1 MGTKKSYGKSM
12 KLKSQINQVIKEAFS
27 KAGIEHE
34 PMSVSEATKAEFGDY
49 QFNGAMALSKKLGK
63 NPREIATE
71 ILNNL
76 DFTGLLAKAEI
87 AGPGFINLWLNP
99 LWIATQCKVAAKDS
113 RLGVGKRETPIKV
126 VVDYSGPNMSKQMHV
141 GHLRSTIIGDTLA
154 NLLTFLGDEVI
165 RQNHIGDW
173 GTQFGMLI
181 AYLEEMGEDGSV
193 SLKDLEQFY
202 KDAKGRFDA
211 DADFADKAREYVVK
225 IQSGDQHCLNLWQ
238 KFIDI
243 SLGHCEDVYDKLCV
257 KLTREDVKAESF
269 YNEDLPQV
277 IEDLISQNLLKE
289 SDGAQCVFLE
299 GEEIPVIVQKGDGGY
314 LYATTDLA
322 ALRYRANVLGAKRIS
337 YVVDARQAAH
347 FKQVFKVA
355 KESGFVAED
364 VKLEHIAFGTMMDK
378 GGKPFKTRDG
388 GTVKLIDLL
397 DEAVVKAK
405 ETINDKE
412 NYSKEEVEALAKIIG
427 IGAVKYADLAIN
439 RESNYIFNWDKM
451 LSFEGNTSLYMQY
464 AYARIQS
471 IFRRFDGEI
480 IGDIIIGDALEHRL
494 SVMLLRFEDVLYR
507 AAVDAAPNQITTYL
521 YELATL
527 FMRFYEQNPIL
538 KEGVDEE
545 TKMSRLQLADLTAK
559 TIKQGLDILGIQV
572 VDKL

>member
-1 MGTKKSYGKSM
+1 M
-12 KLKSQINQVIKEAFS
+12 KFKSQINQVIKDAFI
-27 KAGIEHE
+27 KANIEHE
-34 PMSVSEATKAEFGDY
+34 AMSVSEATKSEFGDF

-76 DFTGLLAKAEI
+76 DFTGPLAKAEI

-99 LWIATQCKVAAKDS
+99 LWIASQCEVAAKDS

-126 VVDYSGPNMSKQMHV
+126 VVDYSGPNMAKQMHV

-154 NLLTFLGDEVI
+154 NLLTFLGDDVI

-181 AYLEEMGEDGSV
+181 AYLEETGSDGS
-193 SLKDLEQFY
+193 SCLKDLEQFY
-202 KDAKGRFDA
+202 KDAKKRFDE
-211 DADFADKAREYVVK
+211 DENFANKAREYVVK
-225 IQSGDQHCLNLWQ
+225 IQSGDMHCLNLWQ

-243 SLGHCEDVYDKLCV
+243 SLGHCEDVYGKLCV
-257 KLTREDVKAESF
+257 KLTRDDVKAESF

-277 IEDLISQNLLKE
+277 IEDLIKQNLLKE

-299 GEEIPVIVQKGDGGY
+299 GEKIPVIVQKSGGGY

-337 YVVDARQAAH
+337 YIVDARQAGH

-355 KESGFVAED
+355 KESDFVAED
-364 VKLEHIAFGTMMDK
+364 VTLEHVAFGMMMDK
-378 GGKPFKTRDG
+378 SGRPFKTRDG
-388 GTVKLIDLL
+388 GTVKLTDLL

-405 ETINDKE
+405 AAIKDKE
-412 NYSKEEVEALAKIIG
+412 NYSQEEIEDLAQIIG
-427 IGAVKYADLAIN
+427 IGAVKYADLSIN
-439 RESNYIFNWDKM
+439 RESNYIFSWDKM

-480 IGDIIIGDALEHRL
+480 KGDIIIGDALEHRL
-494 SVMLLRFEDVLYR
+494 SVMLLRFEDILNQ
-507 AAVDAAPNQITTYL
+507 AAVNAAPNQITTYL
-521 YELATL
+521 YELVTL
-527 FMRFYEQNPIL
+527 FMRFYEQNPML
-538 KEGVDEE
+538 KEGVDEQ

-559 TIKQGLDILGIQV
+559 TIKQGLDILGIEV
-572 VDKL
+572 VNKL

>member
-1 MGTKKSYGKSM
+1 M
-12 KLKSQINQVIKEAFS
+12 KLKSHINQVMKDAFIKAN
-27 KAGIEHE
+27 IEHE
-34 PMSVSEATKAEFGDY
+34 PMSVSEATKAEFGDF

-63 NPREIATE
+63 NPREIATD
-71 ILNNL
+71 IINHL
-76 DFTGLLAKAEI
+76 DLTGVLVKAEI

-99 LWIATQCKVAAKDS
+99 LWLASQCGEALNDK
-113 RLGVGKRETPIKV
+113 RLGVGLRETPIKV
-126 VVDYSGPNMSKQMHV
+126 VVDYSGPNMAKQMHV

-181 AYLEEMGEDGSV
+181 AYLEMKGEDGSV

-202 KDAKGRFDA
+202 KDAKSEFDA
-211 DADFADKAREYVVK
+211 DADFANKAREYVVK
-225 IQSGDQHCLNLWQ
+225 IQSGDAHCLELWQ

-243 SLGHCEDVYDKLCV
+243 SLGHCEEVYEKLDVN
-257 KLTREDVKAESF
+257 LTRKDVRSESF
-269 YNEDLPQV
+269 YNDDLSKVVEDLKIKGTLQ
-277 IEDLISQNLLKE
+277 E

-299 GEEIPVIVQKGDGGY
+299 GDEVPVIVQKGDGGY

-337 YVVDARQAAH
+337 YVVDARQAGH
-347 FKQVFKVA
+347 FKQVFRVA
-355 KESGFVAED
+355 KEAGFVEED
-364 VKLEHIAFGTMMDK
+364 VTLEHVGFGTMMDK
-378 GGKPFKTRDG
+378 SGKPFKTRDG

-397 DEAVVKAK
+397 DEAVIKAK

-412 NYSKEEVEALAKIIG
+412 QYSKGEIEALAKIIG
-427 IGAVKYADLAIN
+427 IGAVKYADLSIN

-471 IFRRFDGEI
+471 IFRKYDGKIE
-480 IGDIIIGDALEHRL
+480 GDIIIGDALEHRL
-494 SVMLLRFEDVLYR
+494 STMLLRFEDVLNR
-507 AAVDAAPNQITTYL
+507 AAVDASPNQVTTYL
-521 YELATL
+521 YELVTL

-538 KEGVDEE
+538 KGGIEE
-545 TKMSRLQLADLTAK
+545 EIKMSRLQLADLTAK
-559 TIKQGLDILGIQV
+559 TIKQGLDILGIKV

>member
-1 MGTKKSYGKSM
+1 M
-12 KLKSQINQVIKEAFS
+12 KLKQTINQTIQKAFD
-27 KAGIEHE
+27 KANISEQ
-34 PMSVSEATKAEFGDY
+34 PMSVSEATKPDFGDY

-63 NPREIATE
+63 NPRDIAASIIE
-71 ILNNL
+71 NL
-76 DFTGLLAKAEI
+76 DIDGIIAKAEI

-99 LWIATQCKVAAKDS
+99 LFIATNCERS
-113 RLGVGKRETPIKV
+113 RVDERVGVEKHENPIKV
-126 VVDYSGPNMSKQMHV
+126 VVDYSGPNMAKQMHV

-211 DADFADKAREYVVK
+211 DAEFADKAREYVVK
-225 IQSGDQHCLNLWQ
+225 IQSGDAYCLELWQ

-243 SLGHCEDVYDKLCV
+243 SLGHCEEVYEKLNV
-257 KLTREDVKAESF
+257 NLTRDDVRAESF
-269 YNEDLPQV
+269 YNDELPKV
-277 IEDLISQNLLKE
+277 IDALNERGSLKE
-289 SDGAQCVFLE
+289 SNGAQCVFLE
-299 GEEIPVIVQKGDGGY
+299 GDEIPVLVQKGDGGY

-322 ALRYRANVLGAKRIS
+322 ALWYRAQVLGAKRIS
-337 YVVDARQAAH
+337 YVVDARQGGH
-347 FKQVFKVA
+347 FKQVFRVA
-355 KESGFVAED
+355 KEAGFVPED

-397 DEAVVKAK
+397 DEAVIKAK
-405 ETINDKE
+405 AAIKDKE
-412 NYSKEEVEALAKIIG
+412 SYSEEEVEALAKIIG

-471 IFRRFDGEI
+471 IFRRFDGELK
-480 IGDIIIGDALEHRL
+480 GEIIIGDVLEHRL
-494 SVMLLRFEDVLYR
+494 AVMLLRFEDILER
-507 AAVDAAPNQITTYL
+507 TAEDASPNQITTYL

-538 KEGVDEE
+538 KEGVPEE
-545 TKMSRLQLADLTAK
+545 IKISRLLLADLTAK

>member
-1 MGTKKSYGKSM
+1 M
-12 KLKSQINQVIKEAFS
+12 KLKQSINKTIQQAFD
-27 KAGIEHE
+27 KANISEI
-34 PMSVSEATKAEFGDY
+34 PMSVSEATKPEFGDY

-63 NPREIATE
+63 NPREIAGTIIE
-71 ILNNL
+71 NL
-76 DFTGLLAKAEI
+76 DLTGILSKAEI

-99 LWIATQCKVAAKDS
+99 EWIASQCEVAEQDE
-113 RLGVGKRETPIKV
+113 RLNVQSKENPVKV
-126 VVDYSGPNMSKQMHV
+126 VVDYSGPNMAKQMHV

-181 AYLEEMGEDGSV
+181 AYLEEMDEDGSV

-211 DADFADKAREYVVK
+211 DETFADKAREYVVK
-225 IQSGDQHCLNLWQ
+225 IQSGDAHCLQLWQ

-243 SLGHCEDVYDKLCV
+243 SLGHCEEVYDKLGV
-257 KLTREDVKAESF
+257 KLTREDVRAESF
-269 YNEDLPQV
+269 YNDDLAPV
-277 IEDLISQNLLKE
+277 VTDLQTKGVLQE

-299 GEEIPVIVQKGDGGY
+299 GDDVPVIVQKGDGGY

-322 ALRYRANVLGAKRIS
+322 ALRYRAKELGAKRIS
-337 YVVDARQAAH
+337 YVVDARQSGH
-347 FKQVFKVA
+347 FKQVFRVA
-355 KESGFVAED
+355 KEAGFVPED
-364 VKLEHIAFGTMMDK
+364 VRLEHIAFGTMMDK

-397 DEAVVKAK
+397 DEAVEKAK
-405 ETINDKE
+405 DTIKDKDA
-412 NYSKEEVEALAKIIG
+412 YSEEEIEALAKIIG

-451 LSFEGNTSLYMQY
+451 LSFDGNTSLYMQY

-471 IFRRFDGEI
+471 IFKRFDGEI
-480 IGDIIIGDALEHRL
+480 KGKIIIGDDLEHRL
-494 SVMLLRFEDVLYR
+494 AVMLLRFEDILDR
-507 AAVDAAPNQITTYL
+507 AAEDASPNQITTYL

-538 KEGVDEE
+538 KAGVDEA

-572 VDKL
+572 VDRL

>member
-1 MGTKKSYGKSM
+1 M
-12 KLKSQINQVIKEAFS
+12 KLKQTINQSIQAAFD
-27 KAGIEHE
+27 KANIDET
-34 PMSVSEATKAEFGDY
+34 PMSVSEATKPEFGDY
-49 QFNGAMALSKKLGK
+49 QFNGAMALSKKLKK
-63 NPREIATE
+63 NPREIAAQL
-71 ILNNL
+71 IKNIDLS
-76 DFTGLLAKAEI
+76 GIISKAEI

-99 LWIATQCKVAAKDS
+99 LWIASQCETAVVDT
-113 RLGVGKRETPIKV
+113 RLNIGTREKPVKV
-126 VVDYSGPNMSKQMHV
+126 VVDYSGPNMAKQMHV

-154 NLLTFLGDEVI
+154 NLLEFLGDEVI

-181 AYLEEMGEDGSV
+181 AYLEEIGEDGSG

-211 DADFADKAREYVVK
+211 DASFADKAREYVVK
-225 IQSGDQHCLNLWQ
+225 IQSGDTHCLQLWQ

-243 SLGHCEDVYDKLCV
+243 SLGHCEEVYDKLGV
-257 KLTREDVKAESF
+257 KLTREDVRAESF
-269 YNEDLPQV
+269 YNDELENVIKDLDKTGVLQ
-277 IEDLISQNLLKE
+277 E

-299 GEEIPVIVQKGDGGY
+299 GDEVPVIVQKGDGGY

-322 ALRYRANVLGAKRIS
+322 ALRYRAQILGAKRIS
-337 YVVDARQAAH
+337 YVVDARQGGH

-355 KESGFVAED
+355 KEAGFVPED

-397 DEAVVKAK
+397 DEAVLKAK
-405 ETINDKE
+405 DAIKDKE
-412 NYSKEEVEALAKIIG
+412 DYTEAEIHDLAKVIG

-451 LSFEGNTSLYMQY
+451 LSFDGNTSLYMQY

-471 IFRRFDGEI
+471 IFRRFDGELK
-480 IGDIIIGDALEHRL
+480 GNIIIGDALEHRL
-494 SVMLLRFEDVLYR
+494 AIMLLRFEDILDR
-507 AAVDAAPNQITTYL
+507 AATDASPNQITSYL
-521 YELATL
+521 YDLATL

-538 KEGVDEE
+538 KEGVDEAS
-545 TKMSRLQLADLTAK
+545 KMSRLQLADLTAK
-559 TIKQGLDILGIQV
+559 TIKQGLAILGIQV
-572 VDKL
+572 VNKL

>member
-1 MGTKKSYGKSM
+1 M
-12 KLKSQINQVIKEAFS
+12 KLKSHINNVIKDAFA
-27 KAGIEHE
+27 KAGIENE
-34 PMSVSEATKAEFGDY
+34 PMSVSEATKPEFGDY
-49 QFNGAMALSKKLGK
+49 QFNGAMALSKKVGK
-63 NPREIATE
+63 NPREIAND
-71 ILNNL
+71 IVNNL
-76 DFTGLLAKAEI
+76 DFTGMLAKAEI

-99 LWIATQCKVAAKDS
+99 LWVATQCTEALNDD
-113 RLGVGKRETPIKV
+113 RLGVALRENPIKV
-126 VVDYSGPNMSKQMHV
+126 VVDYSGPNMAKQMHV

-181 AYLEEMGEDGSV
+181 AYLEETGEDASV

-225 IQSGDQHCLNLWQ
+225 IQSGDTHCLQLWQ

-243 SLGHCEDVYDKLCV
+243 SLGHCEEVYEKLNV
-257 KLTREDVKAESF
+257 NLTREDVRAESF
-269 YNEDLPQV
+269 YNDELANV
-277 IEDLISQNLLKE
+277 ITGLESENMLQK

-299 GEEIPVIVQKGDGGY
+299 NDDVPVIVQKGDGGY

-322 ALRYRANVLGAKRIS
+322 ALRYRAQVLGAKRIS
-337 YVVDARQAAH
+337 YVVDARQAGH
-347 FKQVFKVA
+347 FKQVFTVA
-355 KESGFVAED
+355 KKSGFVPED
-364 VKLEHIAFGTMMDK
+364 VILEHIAFGTMMDK

-405 ETINDKE
+405 DTIN
-412 NYSKEEVEALAKIIG
+412 NKEEYSEEEIEDLAKIIG

-464 AYARIQS
+464 GYARIQS
-471 IFRRFDGEI
+471 IFRKHNAPIEGEI
-480 IGDIIIGDALEHRL
+480 ILGDDLEHRL
-494 SVMLLRFEDVLYR
+494 ASMLLRFEDVLSR
-507 AAVDAAPNQITTYL
+507 AAVDASPNQITTYL
-521 YELATL
+521 YELVTL

-538 KEGVDEE
+538 KTGVDEA
-545 TKMSRLQLADLTAK
+545 TKMSRLQLANLTAK
-559 TIKQGLDILGIQV
+559 TIKKGLDILGIKV

>member
-1 MGTKKSYGKSM
+1 M
-12 KLKSQINQVIKEAFS
+12 KLKLQINHVIKEAFS

-34 PMSVSEATKAEFGDY
+34 AMSVSEATKPEFGDF

-63 NPREIATE
+63 NPREIATQL
-71 ILNNL
+71 IDNL
-76 DFTGLLAKAEI
+76 DLTGAVAKAEI

-99 LWIATQCKVAAKDS
+99 FWLASQCELARKDS
-113 RLGVGKRETPIKV
+113 RLGVQKREIPIKV
-126 VVDYSGPNMSKQMHV
+126 VVDYSGPNMAKQMHV

-154 NLLTFLGDEVI
+154 NLLTYLGDEVI

-181 AYLEEMGEDGSV
+181 AYLEEIHEEGAV

-211 DADFADKAREYVVK
+211 DEGFANKAREYVVK
-225 IQSGDQHCLNLWQ
+225 IQSGDAHCLALWQ

-243 SLGHCEDVYDKLCV
+243 SLGHCEEVYEKLGV
-257 KLTREDVKAESF
+257 NLTREDVRAESF
-269 YNEDLPQV
+269 YNDDLSSV
-277 IEDLISQNLLKE
+277 ISDLDAKGTLTQ

-299 GEEIPVIVQKGDGGY
+299 GDEVPVIVQKGDGGY

-322 ALRYRANVLGAKRIS
+322 ALRYRAQKLGAKRIS
-337 YVVDARQAAH
+337 YVVDARQGGH
-347 FKQVFKVA
+347 FKQVFRVS
-355 KESGFVAED
+355 KEAGFVDED
-364 VKLEHIAFGTMMDK
+364 VHLEHIAFGTMMDK

-405 ETINDKE
+405 ETINDKAL
-412 NYSKEEVEALAKIIG
+412 YSEEQLEVLAKIIG

-471 IFRRFDGEI
+471 IFRKYDGTLKGEI
-480 IGDIIIGDALEHRL
+480 VIGDALEHRL
-494 SVMLLRFEDVLYR
+494 ATMLLRFEDVLNR

-521 YELATL
+521 YDLVSL

-538 KEGVDEE
+538 KEGVDEAS
-545 TKMSRLQLADLTAK
+545 KRSRLLLADLTAK
-559 TIKQGLDILGIQV
+559 TIKQGLALLGIET

>member
-1 MGTKKSYGKSM
+1 M
-12 KLKSQINQVIKEAFS
+12 KLKSQINNVIKDAFT

-34 PMSVSEATKAEFGDY
+34 PMSVSEATKPEFGDY

-63 NPREIATE
+63 NPREIAQN
-71 ILNNL
+71 ILDNL
-76 DFTGLLAKAEI
+76 DLTGILSKAEI

-99 LWIATQCKVAAKDS
+99 LWIGAQCQSALEDE
-113 RLGVGKRETPIKV
+113 RLGISTRENPIKV
-126 VVDYSGPNMSKQMHV
+126 VVDYSGPNMAKQMHV

-181 AYLEEMGEDGSV
+181 AYLEMKDEDGSV

-202 KDAKGRFDA
+202 KDAKGEFDA
-211 DADFADKAREYVVK
+211 NADFANKAREYVVK
-225 IQSGDQHCLNLWQ
+225 IQSGDAHCLSLWQ

-243 SLGHCEDVYDKLCV
+243 SLGHCEEVYEKLGV
-257 KLTREDVKAESF
+257 NLTREDVRAESF
-269 YNEDLPQV
+269 YNDELPKVVEILADKGTLQ
-277 IEDLISQNLLKE
+277 E

-299 GEEIPVIVQKGDGGY
+299 GDEIPVIVQKGDGGY

-322 ALRYRANVLGAKRIS
+322 ALWYRAEVLGAKRIS
-337 YVVDARQAAH
+337 YVVDARQAGH
-347 FKQVFKVA
+347 FKQVFRVA
-355 KESGFVAED
+355 KEAGFVPED

-405 ETINDKE
+405 ETIN
-412 NYSKEEVEALAKIIG
+412 NKEEYTPEQVDELAKIIG

-464 AYARIQS
+464 GYARIQS
-471 IFRRFDGEI
+471 IFRKYNAPIEGE
-480 IGDIIIGDALEHRL
+480 IIIGDALEHRL
-494 SVMLLRFEDVLYR
+494 ATMLLHFEDVLSR
-507 AAVDAAPNQITTYL
+507 AAVDASPNQITTYL
-521 YELATL
+521 YELVTL

-538 KEGVDEE
+538 KGGIDEE
-545 TKMSRLQLADLTAK
+545 VKMSRLQLANLTAK
-559 TIKQGLDILGIQV
+559 TIKQGLDILGIKV

>member
-1 MGTKKSYGKSM
+1 M
-12 KLKSQINQVIKEAFS
+12 KLKSQINNVIKEAFD
-27 KAGIEHE
+27 KAGIDET
-34 PMSVSEATKAEFGDY
+34 PIPVSEATKPEFGDY

-63 NPREIATE
+63 NPREIATA
-71 ILNNL
+71 ILDHL
-76 DFTGLLAKAEI
+76 ELSGILSKAEI
-87 AGPGFINLWLNP
+87 AGPGFINLWLNDA
-99 LWIATQCKVAAKDS
+99 WVAKACREASADE
-113 RLGVGKRETPIKV
+113 RLGIPKKSDPIKV
-126 VVDYSGPNMSKQMHV
+126 VVDYSGPNMAKQMHV

-154 NLLTFLGDEVI
+154 NLLEFLGDEVI
-165 RQNHIGDW
+165 RQNHVGDW

-181 AYLEEMGEDGSV
+181 AYLEEMGEDGSG
-193 SLKDLEQFY
+193 SLQDLEQFY
-202 KDAKGRFDA
+202 KDAKKRFDEDEA
-211 DADFADKAREYVVK
+211 FANKAREYVVK
-225 IQSGDQHCLNLWQ
+225 IQSGDAHCLNLWQ

-243 SLGHCEDVYDKLCV
+243 SLGHCEVVYEKLDVNLK
-257 KLTREDVKAESF
+257 REHVRAESF
-269 YNEDLPQV
+269 YNEELPKV
-277 IEDLISQNLLKE
+277 IDELDAVKMLQE

-337 YVVDARQAAH
+337 YVVDARQGEH

-355 KESGFVAED
+355 KASGFVPED
-364 VKLEHIAFGTMMDK
+364 VKLEHIAFGTMMDA

-405 ETINDKE
+405 AAIKE
-412 NYSKEEVEALAKIIG
+412 KDDYSEEEIERLAKIIG
-427 IGAVKYADLAIN
+427 IGAVKYADLSIN

-471 IFRRFDGEI
+471 IFRKYGGKIDGE
-480 IGDIIIGDALEHRL
+480 IIIGDALEHRL
-494 SVMLLRFEDVLYR
+494 SVMLLRFEEVLER

-521 YELATL
+521 YELVTL

-538 KEGVDEE
+538 KEGVDEK
-545 TKMSRLQLADLTAK
+545 TKQSRLVLADMTAR
-559 TIKQGLDILGIQV
+559 TIRQGLDILGIDV

>member
-1 MGTKKSYGKSM
+1 
-12 KLKSQINQVIKEAFS
+12 
-27 KAGIEHE
+27 
-34 PMSVSEATKAEFGDY
+34 
-49 QFNGAMALSKKLGK
+49 MA
-63 NPREIATE
+63 
-71 ILNNL
+71 
-76 DFTGLLAKAEI
+76 
-87 AGPGFINLWLNP
+87 
-99 LWIATQCKVAAKDS
+99 
-113 RLGVGKRETPIKV
+113 
-126 VVDYSGPNMSKQMHV
+126 KQMHV

-154 NLLTFLGDEVI
+154 NLFTFLGDDVI
-165 RQNHIGDW
+165 RQNHVGDW

-211 DADFADKAREYVVK
+211 DEAFANKAREYVVK
-225 IQSGDQHCLNLWQ
+225 IQSGDAHCLELWQ

-243 SLGHCEDVYDKLCV
+243 SLGHCEEVYDKLNV
-257 KLTREDVKAESF
+257 NLTRDDVRAESF
-269 YNEDLPQV
+269 YNDDLENV
-277 IEDLISQNLLKE
+277 VKDLKDTGALEE

-299 GEEIPVIVQKGDGGY
+299 GDEIPVIIQKGDGGY

-322 ALRYRANVLGAKRIS
+322 ALRYRAGELAAKRIA
-337 YVVDARQAAH
+337 YVVDARQGGH

-355 KESGFVAED
+355 KEAAFVPED
-364 VKLEHIAFGTMMDK
+364 VKLEHVAFGTMMDK

-405 ETINDKE
+405 DAIKDKE
-412 NYSKEEVEALAKIIG
+412 SYSEEEIEALAKIIG

-471 IFRRFDGEI
+471 IFKRFDGEI
-480 IGDIIIGDALEHRL
+480 EGDIIIGDALEQRL
-494 SVMLLRFEDVLYR
+494 AVMLLRFEDILER
-507 AAVDAAPNQITTYL
+507 AAADTSPNQITTYL

-538 KEGVDEE
+538 KEGVDEA

-559 TIKQGLDILGIQV
+559 TIKQGLNILGIEV
-572 VDKL
+572 VNKL